1 MYEEDDLDLRLHRFV
16 SENMVGVSRTN
27 AASMILDG
35 NVLLDG
41 KVAKPSTRLKK
52 GQQVD
57 VSIPTAAASGIKPQ
71 DIKLDVI
78 HEDDHILVINKP
90 SGLPVH
96 PGPGHLDG
104 TLVNGIISRWPD
116 IEGVGAVS
124 YTHLTLPTT
133 PYV

>member
-1 MYEEDDLDLRLHRFV
+1 MYEEDDLDLRLDRFV
-16 SENMVGVSRTN
+16 SENMAGVSRTN

-41 KVAKPSTRLKK
+41 KVAKPSSRLKK

-78 HEDDHILVINKP
+78 HEDDHIL
-90 SGLPVH
+90 
-96 PGPGHLDG
+96 
-104 TLVNGIISRWPD
+104 
-116 IEGVGAVS
+116 AVS
-124 YTHLTLPTT
+124 YTHLTLPTILLG
-133 PYV
+133 

>member
-1 MYEEDDLDLRLHRFV
+1 MCEEDDDNRRLDRFV
-16 SENMVGVSRTN
+16 SENMLSVSRTN

-41 KVAKPSTRLKK
+41 KVAKPSTRLRK

-57 VSIPTAAASGIKPQ
+57 VSVPIAAASGIKPQ

-78 HEDDHILVINKP
+78 HEDDDILVINKP

-104 TLVNGIISRWPD
+104 TLVNAILGRCPI
-116 IEGVGAVS
+116 
-124 YTHLTLPTT
+124 
-133 PYV
+133 